1 MSQNQ
6 NQIQLPKEAEINA
19 VNARIKIT
27 EHEIS
32 YMEYDN
38 KSDSTNNSWFERRYV
53 FDFISVALLEE
64 NQDFFKELDKQGITY
79 QMIAEICACE
89 LEKDDKLIPAIKSSS
104 DWNDRHHYNALDEAY
119 NSKYQLY
126 VEDRCMSDDK
136 FNELWPKMKPRQHID
151 KAIDDLEKH
160 VRTSCIEMIRDSE
173 SWDELRTRL
182 QELLKDAEDI
192 HDISIDEA
200 YSTAFAEAQ
209 KKDKDNNAKR
219 KNSDTN

>member
-1 MSQNQ
+1 MPQNLMQ
-6 NQIQLPKEAEINA
+6 FPKEAEINA

-32 YMEYDN
+32 YMEYDEE
-38 KSDSTNNSWFERRYV
+38 SENSNHSWVKRRFI
-53 FDFISVALLEE
+53 FDFISGVLLEE
-64 NQDFFKELDKQGITY
+64 NQDFFKELDDNGITY
-79 QMIAEICACE
+79 QMIAEICADE
-89 LEKDDKLIPAIKSSS
+89 LEKDDKLIPDLKNGS
-104 DWNDRHHYNALDEAY
+104 DWNDRHHYNAIDEAY
-119 NSKYQLY
+119 NSIYQIY
-126 VEDRCMSDDK
+126 VEDLCMSDHI
-136 FNELWPKMKPRQHID
+136 FNELWHELKPEHRID
-151 KAIDDLEKH
+151 KAVDNLKKH

-182 QELLKDAEDI
+182 QELLKDAEDT
-192 HDISIDEA
+192 HDVIVDEA